1 MCFSVTPLNSVTSL
15 DLTNS
20 PIQLSKDRNLKVFI
34 HEPGDEF
41 WIIRA
46 IFPIHIDVISIE
58 GGKISSNEAKSLI
71 GLISHYKLHP
81 IYLYPDFAKP
91 EEFGVQ
97 VRVGTQRFQQ
107 SIFSIS

>member
-58 GGKISSNEAKSLI
+58 GVRISSNEAKSLI
-71 GLISHYKLHP
+71 GLISHYKLIWVAGCVNVEISIAE
-81 IYLYPDFAKP
+81 IYWSDH
-91 EEFGVQ
+91 
-97 VRVGTQRFQQ
+97 
-107 SIFSIS
+107 